1 MGCVQL
7 RDSRHPTDSSVG
19 GHHITQPMALAV
31 GLTDV
36 PVGTPT
42 SMKKIIKTTKAPDP
56 VGPYSQA
63 IIHND
68 TLYASGQI
76 ALDPATGVLITDSIE
91 AETTRVMLNIQAIL
105 EEAGLSFKDIVKAS
119 VFVTDINNF
128 ARINAVYATYFDE
141 ATAPARELVQVSAL
155 PRGGNVEIS
164 VIAAFD

>member
-1 MGCVQL
+1 
-7 RDSRHPTDSSVG
+7 
-19 GHHITQPMALAV
+19 MALAV
-31 GLTDV
+31 GFTDMTV
-36 PVGTPT
+36 KAPT
-42 SMKKIIKTTKAPDP
+42 AMKKIIKTDKAPDP